1 MKKFVLSMVTLAS
14 LAFADG
20 NITYKIDGKDY
31 EAYYVNATKNAPLV
45 FMVHDWDG
53 ITDYEIKRA
62 SMLKEL
68 GYSVFAVDL
77 YGKGI
82 RPTELADKKA
92 MTKSLYDNRE
102 EMRKRLNAGFEEA
115 KKLGLNTS
123 NSVGMGYCFGGSS
136 ILEMAR
142 SGAELKAF
150 IPFHGNLATPNGQ
163 DYKNTKGNIVVF
175 HGSADTVVPFSE
187 FADLAVELE
196 KTGINHEMIT
206 YSKAPHAFSVFG
218 AKSYE
223 EVADKKSWKRFT
235 EVLEETL
242 K

>member
-1 MKKFVLSMVTLAS
+1 MKKIVLSTLAFG
-14 LAFADG
+14 LFAFAN

-31 EAYYVNATKNAPLV
+31 EGYYTSPSKNAPLV
-45 FMVHDWDG
+45 YMVHDWDG
-53 ITDYEIKRA
+53 INDYEIKRA
-62 SMLKEL
+62 KMLNEL
-68 GYSVFAVDL
+68 GYAVFAVDL

-82 RPTELADKKA
+82 RPTELEDKKA
-92 MTKSLYDNRE
+92 ITKSLYDNRD

-115 KKLGLNTS
+115 KKLGLNTQ

-136 ILEMAR
+136 ILEFAR
-142 SGAELKAF
+142 SGENLKAF
-150 IPFHGNLATPNGQ
+150 IPFHGNLATPSGQ
-163 DYKNTKGNIVVF
+163 DYKNAKGKIIVF

-187 FADLAVELE
+187 FSSLAVELE
-196 KTGINHEMIT
+196 NSGLDHEMIT

-218 AKSYE
+218 AKSYRE
-223 EVADKKSWKRFT
+223 DADKKSWKRFT

>member
-77 YGKGI
+77 YGKGV

-136 ILEMAR
+136 ILEFAR
-142 SGAELKAF
+142 SGAPLKAF
-150 IPFHGNLATPNGQ
+150 VPFHGNLLTPDGQ
-163 DYKNTKGNIVVF
+163 DYKTTKGKVVVF
-175 HGSADTVVPFSE
+175 HGTADKVVPFSE
-187 FADLAVELE
+187 FASLATELE
-196 KTGINHEMIT
+196 TTGINHEMIT
-206 YSKAPHAFSVFG
+206 YSGADHAFSVFG
-218 AKSYE
+218 GGKYNKE
-223 EVADKKSWKRFT
+223 ADTKSWQRFT
-235 EVLEETL
+235 EVLKETL
-242 K
+242 